1 MKKIEL
7 NIIKERYE
15 KYVRKQLYLKLIS
28 FYILGLFFILFII
41 GINFLFTRRQIQKIT
56 GEIKDIKEKMI
67 KEKNIIEKIKKQ
79 NVESKKLLQKI
90 MDYQA
95 EKKNRIDWA
104 PKLVEI
110 GNSVPYGIW
119 IDKLTGEIKYTKK
132 NKKEKIIIICGY
144 VLPQIINERKGI
156 DKFIKNLEKCSTFK
170 KTFLASVKKEKKD
183 NINVIYFEIKT
194 TINEKNGESKGDF

>member
-56 GEIKDIKEKMI
+56 GEIKDIKGKMMKEKMLF
-67 KEKNIIEKIKKQ
+67 EKIRRQ

-90 MDYQA
+90 MEYQD
-95 EKKNRIDWA
+95 EKKNRINWA

-110 GNSVPYGIW
+110 GNSVLYGIW

-132 NKKEKIIIICGY
+132 NKKEKIITIYGY
-144 VLPQIINERKGI
+144 VLPQN
-156 DKFIKNLEKCSTFK
+156 S
-170 KTFLASVKKEKKD
+170 
-183 NINVIYFEIKT
+183 
-194 TINEKNGESKGDF
+194 

>member
-7 NIIKERYE
+7 NIIRERYE
-15 KYVRKQLYLKLIS
+15 KYVRKRIYLKLIS

-56 GEIKDIKEKMI
+56 GEIRDIKEKMM
-67 KEKNIIEKIKKQ
+67 KEKNVIEKIKRQ

-95 EKKNRIDWA
+95 EEKNRINWA
-104 PKLVEI
+104 TKLIEI
-110 GNSVPYGIW
+110 GNSVPYGVW

-156 DKFIKNLEKCSTFK
+156 DKFIKNLEKFSTFK

-183 NINVIYFEIKT
+183 DINVIYFEIKT
-194 TINEKNGESKGDF
+194 VINEKNGKS